1 MAKYYLTNKAVEDL
15 TNIWNYTFE
24 EWSESQA
31 DNYYALLL
39 EAFQDISDNP
49 ELGKNYEGIAKGV
62 SGFRINK
69 HIVFYR
75 RIDTG
80 LIEVVRILHGRMNL
94 KIKFREE

>member
-1 MAKYYLTNKAVEDL
+1 MAEYYLTKKAVEDL

-31 DNYYALLL
+31 DKYYGILL
-39 EAFQDISDNP
+39 ETFQNISDNP
-49 ELGKNYEGIAKGV
+49 DLGKNYEGIAPGV

-75 RIDTG
+75 IVNAG
-80 LIEVVRILHGRMNL
+80 LIEIVRILHGSMDL
-94 KIKFREE
+94 KVKFWEE

>member
-15 TNIWNYTFE
+15 TSIWNYTYE

-31 DNYYALLL
+31 DKYYEILF
-39 EAFQDISDNP
+39 EAFQDISQNP
-49 ELGKNYEGIAKGV
+49 EMGKNYEGIAKGV

-75 RIDTG
+75 RMNSD
-80 LIEVVRILHGRMNL
+80 LIEIVRILHGRMDL
-94 KIKFREE
+94 KEKFWEE